1 MGLII
6 ILVIL
11 IIFVIGIMVFIN
23 CKSVNNYNRNK
34 NTFYGL
40 PPGKHRAVGVNDLG
54 NDLGWATF
62 ANNNIAQL
70 KKDCVQLNGLN
81 KDCVQLNGLNND
93 CGWCGPL
100 DGLNN
105 YCNISGHQ
113 GTTPSAMVNY
123 IEFSP
128 NVN

>member
-1 MGLII
+1 MECKKIII
-6 ILVIL
+6 ILIIL
-11 IIFVIGIMVFIN
+11 IIFIIGLLIFIN
-23 CKSVNNYNRNK
+23 NQKKNINK
-34 NTFYGL
+34 NNFYGL

-54 NDLGWATF
+54 NNLGWATF

-70 KKDCVQLNGLN
+70 
-81 KDCVQLNGLNND
+81 NND

-100 DGLNN
+100 NGLNN
-105 YCNISGHQ
+105 YCNLFGHQ
-113 GTTPSAMVNY
+113 GTTPSAMINY